1 MKSSHLITAGGSRN
15 VVTLLLIWMFMI
27 TTLQL
32 SSAHIELTQEVEVVD
47 ERGRIS
53 LIHIPVERD
62 LTVYVDKRELVT
74 LMTIGANPE
83 LLVLGYLIN
92 QRLLSDIS
100 DIASVQVDWEV
111 GAAAVATRSGIDQ
124 IEKRTAKKIVTTGCG
139 QGTVFGALMDDL
151 DEVALPPEAKIR
163 QSVLLKIV
171 NIIRAHPSVYK
182 KAGSVHACALFSSSG
197 ELLQFVEDVGRHNA
211 VDAIAG
217 KMWLSRMSGGDKI
230 FYTTGRLTSE
240 MVIKAAQM
248 GIPILLSRSGTTAMG
263 LQLAKQL
270 GISLFS
276 RCSGQHFLLLSHQQ
290 RLICDESPIES
301 FPHVDSDGVSKS
313 SVKR

>member
-1 MKSSHLITAGGSRN
+1 MSHQ
-15 VVTLLLIWMFMI
+15 
-27 TTLQL
+27 LQL
-32 SSAHIELTQEVEVVD
+32 SRAQIELTQEVEVVD
-47 ERGRIS
+47 ECGRLS
-53 LIHIPVERD
+53 SIHIPIERD

-83 LLVLGYLIN
+83 LLVLGYLKN
-92 QRLLSDIS
+92 QRLIRNIA

-111 GAAAVATRSGIDQ
+111 GAAAVITHSGIDR
-124 IEKRTAKKIVTTGCG
+124 IEERTAKKIVTTGCG
-139 QGTVFGALMDDL
+139 QGTVFGALMGDL
-151 DEVALPPEAKIR
+151 DQIHLPEEASVK
-163 QSVLLKIV
+163 QSVVVSIV
-171 NIIRAHPSVYK
+171 DTIRRHPSVYK
-182 KAGSVHACALFSSSG
+182 KAGSVHACALFSKGG

-217 KMWLSRMSGGDKI
+217 KMWLENLPGEDKI

-263 LQLAKQL
+263 LQLAQQL

-276 RCSGQHFLLLSHQQ
+276 RCSGSHFLLLSHRQ
-290 RLICDESPIES
+290 RLQADP
-301 FPHVDSDGVSKS
+301 SDA
-313 SVKR
+313 

>member
-1 MKSSHLITAGGSRN
+1 
-15 VVTLLLIWMFMI
+15 MI
-27 TTLQL
+27 QQPQL
-32 SSAHIELTQEVEVVD
+32 SHAQVELTQEVEVVD
-47 ERGRIS
+47 ECGRQS
-53 LIHIPVERD
+53 TIHIPIERD

-83 LLVLGYLIN
+83 LLVLGYLKN
-92 QRLLSDIS
+92 QRLLNNVT

-111 GAAAVATRSGIDQ
+111 GSAAVVTHSGIDQ
-124 IEKRTAKKIVTTGCG
+124 LEQRTAKKIVTTGCG

-151 DEVALPPEAKIR
+151 EQIRLPAEASVK
-163 QSVLLKIV
+163 QSVIV
-171 NIIRAHPSVYK
+171 SIVDTIRRHPSIYK
-182 KAGSVHACALFSSSG
+182 KAGSVHACALFSHTG

-217 KMWLSRMSGGDKI
+217 KMWLENMQGEDKI

-263 LQLAKQL
+263 LQLAQQL
-270 GISLFS
+270 GMSLFS
-276 RCSGQHFLLLSHQQ
+276 RCSGNHFLLLSHVG
-290 RLICDESPIES
+290 RL
-301 FPHVDSDGVSKS
+301 HVDVTPSTS
-313 SVKR
+313 SA